1 MFFVKESFCCKTRED
16 LSINCDPIESL
27 CLETTNEKSRN
38 IFLKFI
44 YRPPNGDVKEFKKHL
59 NKILS
64 TNGILNKEVIMAGR
78 LLISNKKIVQNYL
91 NTIFGHSMMPV
102 INKPTRVIKNTPT
115 ATDQI
120 ISK

>member
-1 MFFVKESFCCKTRED
+1 MKESFCCKTRED
-16 LSINCDPIESL
+16 LSINCDAIESL

-38 IFLKFI
+38 IVLKLI

-64 TNGILNKEVIMAGR
+64 ANGILNKGVIMAGR

-91 NTIFGHSMMPV
+91 TTIFGHSMMPV
-102 INKPTRVIKNTPT
+102 INEPTRVIKNTPT

>member
-27 CLETTNEKSRN
+27 CLETKKKKSRN
-38 IFLKFI
+38 IVLKFI